1 MKQAQ
6 DLKVNDLIKSTS
18 NVILKVV
25 KVTPTRIVYINTQ
38 NPELGKVVMGFNQLN
53 YWLTKGMQII

>member
-1 MKQAQ
+1 MKKAQ
-6 DLKVNDLIKSTS
+6 DLKVNDLLNSDGI
-18 NVILKVV
+18 ILKVV
-25 KVTPTRIVYINTQ
+25 KVTPTRVIYINTQ